1 VVGAVGEEQRQLEDE
16 GLMEERQEEIR
27 RMKKVE
33 AKVGG
38 ERRKEKVRE
47 AVGR

>member
-1 VVGAVGEEQRQLEDE
+1 MVGAVGEERRQLEEE

-38 ERRKEKVRE
+38 ERRKEKVRG
-47 AVGR
+47 AIVW